1 MVVNGLMRLK
11 IFREQTELCRDI
23 SAWQQSSGCRVLW
36 RHKMWLTVG
45 PQCWYRF
52 TVSVDW
58 SEHCSAPMG
67 QDVPFLQAERWSPG
81 PGCPDHCN
89 IATSWPQARS
99 QSWSRRPSSAAA
111 SQGHK
116 LSNFSSDGHLDNEV
130 TRCKESRQFH
140 SLKYQIPG
148 YDKYISSYFQ
158 SIEINLLFKW
168 FYHVLL

>member
-11 IFREQTELCRDI
+11 MLREQTELCRDI

-45 PQCWYRF
+45 PQCWDRF

-81 PGCPDHCN
+81 PVCPDHCN

-99 QSWSRRPSSAAA
+99 QSWSSRPSSAAA

-116 LSNFSSDGHLDNEV
+116 FSNFSFSGTFGQWSLE
-130 TRCKESRQFH
+130 RCEESRPFH
-140 SLKYQIPG
+140 STAY
-148 YDKYISSYFQ
+148 
-158 SIEINLLFKW
+158 NFK
-168 FYHVLL
+168 YHVIINISLNTSNL